1 MHANVLSADSCD
13 MYEQLL
19 KTLVTLVTEFRF
31 HSFIDQSHIRVA
43 INMPTSKFLVHSLY
57 VSAHLYVV
65 TSVCKVTL
73 RELPLYIHIV
83 KEIIFVALSQQL
95 VLVSLL

>member
-1 MHANVLSADSCD
+1 MHVNVSAADLCD

-19 KTLVTLVTEFRF
+19 KTLVTMVTEFRF
-31 HSFIDQSHIRVA
+31 HSFIDQSHICAA

-65 TSVCKVTL
+65 TSMCKVIL
-73 RELPLYIHIV
+73 REMPLYINIV
-83 KEIIFVALSQQL
+83 TEIIFVALSH
-95 VLVSLL
+95 